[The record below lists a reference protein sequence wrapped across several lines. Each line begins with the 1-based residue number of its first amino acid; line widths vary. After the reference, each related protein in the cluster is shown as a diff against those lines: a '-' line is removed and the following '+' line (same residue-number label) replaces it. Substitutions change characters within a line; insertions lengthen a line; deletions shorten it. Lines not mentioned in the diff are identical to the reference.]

1 MLYRKIQSYIENH
14 LRSDSNK
21 ILVIDGARQI
31 GKTYIIKYTAEKLFK
46 NYIEINMLE
55 DSLKE
60 RHFSNVR
67 TVEDF
72 YLQVSMIAGE
82 KMENKDNTIIF
93 IDEIQAYPHLLTLL
107 KFLKRDDKFTYIAS
121 GSLLGVTLAETESIP
136 MGSIEV
142 KRMYPLDFEEF
153 LLSQGF
159 NNYAIDAMRKK
170 FEARASLDEV
180 THSKVMDLFK
190 KYLLVGGL
198 PDAINSYTKDKNIVA
213 VRSIQTQ
220 IHNYYGMDASKYD
233 EDRKLKIRRIY
244 DMIPSNLENKKKRLV
259 IQNIE
264 NIRGKRSSD
273 YEDEFDYLINAGIAL
288 DVKAI
293 STPTFPL
300 IENSGKNLLKLY
312 LNDVGLLTNILYRTN
327 IRAILD
333 DVKSINLGSV
343 YESVVA
349 SELIAHGHKLFY
361 YDNRS
366 KGEVDYLID
375 DYDSLSAVPIEV
387 KSGKDYTVHSAL
399 NTFVQN
405 EDYHIKKAFVVSNER
420 NVTQNGKITYI
431 PIYYIM
437 FFDADSNI
445 KKLEF

>member
-14 LRSDSNK
+14 LRSGSNK

-55 DSLKE
+55 DSLKD
-60 RHFSNVR
+60 RYFSNVR
-67 TVEDF
+67 TVDDF

-121 GSLLGVTLAETESIP
+121 GSLLGVALAETESIP

-159 NNYAIDAMRKK
+159 NNYAIDAIRKK
-170 FEARASLDEV
+170 FEARESLDEA

-198 PDAINSYTKDKNIVA
+198 PDAINSYTRDKNIVS
-213 VRSIQTQ
+213 VRNIQTE

-233 EDRKLKIRRIY
+233 NDKKLKIRRIY
-244 DMIPSNLENKKKRLV
+244 DMIPSNLENKKKRVV

-327 IRAILD
+327 IRAVLD

-399 NTFVQN
+399 NAFVQN

-445 KKLEF
+445 KNLEF

>member
-14 LRSDSNK
+14 LRSGSNK
-21 ILVIDGARQI
+21 ILVVDGARQI

-55 DSLKE
+55 DSLKD
-60 RHFSNVR
+60 RYFSNVR
-67 TVEDF
+67 TVDDF

-159 NNYAIDAMRKK
+159 NNYAIDAIRKK
-170 FEARASLDEV
+170 FEARESLDEA

-198 PDAINSYTKDKNIVA
+198 PDAINSYTRDKNIVS
-213 VRSIQTQ
+213 VRNIQTE

-233 EDRKLKIRRIY
+233 NDKKLKIRRIY
-244 DMIPSNLENKKKRLV
+244 DMIPSNLENKKKRVV

-327 IRAILD
+327 IRAVLD

-399 NTFVQN
+399 NAFVQN

-445 KKLEF
+445 KNLEF